1 MLVKNFKS
9 LTIKKILIDIYS
21 GTFLQDTFKN
31 LPKNIYQKVRTEIFK
46 KNVPKGKKNNIL
58 TVLHCHQVF

>member
-58 TVLHCHQVF
+58 TVLHCHQVV